1 MGFSVKMTTFLMY
14 IKLYFPFKK
23 NPVNKEKYSFKV
35 YFTMLDGVDVA
46 LTTNLFF
53 QMIQH
58 KTPRSKSFD
67 AKLSSILCLA
77 NPTRRKNIWRK
88 NFTSFHLLWRD
99 SRIHWLIP
107 FLEHSSM
114 NLFVSRKRYYI
125 WTNI

>member
-1 MGFSVKMTTFLMY
+1 MTTFLMY

-67 AKLSSILCLA
+67 AKLPIPRAERIFEGKISPASIYLEEILVY
-77 NPTRRKNIWRK
+77 TG
-88 NFTSFHLLWRD
+88 SYL
-99 SRIHWLIP
+99 
-107 FLEHSSM
+107 FLSIA
-114 NLFVSRKRYYI
+114 L
-125 WTNI
+125 